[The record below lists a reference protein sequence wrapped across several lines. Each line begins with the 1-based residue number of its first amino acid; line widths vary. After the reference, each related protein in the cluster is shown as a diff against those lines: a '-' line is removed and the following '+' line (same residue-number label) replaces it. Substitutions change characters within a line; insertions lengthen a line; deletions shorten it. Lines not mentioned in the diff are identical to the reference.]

1 MEAEV
6 NTYYTELLKDKKSH
20 DQLLT
25 NQLQRLLM
33 CFDVYLETEADGSSS
48 CEFGRDK
55 IFPRTSRYIFFLED
69 NLYNFF
75 AVNLIILE

>member
-6 NTYYTELLKDKKSH
+6 NIHYEELMKEKSH

-33 CFDVYLETEADGSSS
+33 CLDVYLETEADNSAIEGPV
-48 CEFGRDK
+48 EFSKEK
-55 IFPRTSRYIFFLED
+55 IFPRINR
-69 NLYNFF
+69 
-75 AVNLIILE
+75 